1 MTPSLPRLDRTDRG
15 IIAAL
20 QEDAR
25 LSNKALA
32 ARVGI
37 APSTCSERLKRLED
51 TGVFVGF
58 RAAVDPAV
66 LGIGLQAMIAVRLR
80 RHAEEEVDAFRAHAS
95 AMPEVISVSHVTG
108 RNDFLVHV
116 VVRDADHLRNLAVS
130 GFTTMRE
137 VDHIET
143 SLIYEHLG
151 KGALPDLTQLSLPRR
166 TMTG

>member
-1 MTPSLPRLDRTDRG
+1 MAPIPRLDRTDHD
-15 IIAAL
+15 IIAVL

-37 APSTCSERLKRLED
+37 APSTCSERMKRLEAAD
-51 TGVFVGF
+51 VFRGF
-58 RAAVDPAV
+58 HAEVDPAV

-80 RHAEEEVDAFRAHAS
+80 RHAAEEIEAFRAHTD
-95 AMPEVISVSHVTG
+95 AMPEAVNVSHVTG

-116 VVRDADHLRNLAVS
+116 VVRDSDHLRQLAVS
-130 GFTTMRE
+130 GFTTLRE

-143 SLIYEHLG
+143 ALIFEHTA
-151 KGALPDLTQLSLPRR
+151 KGSLPDLTREGQSA
-166 TMTG
+166 

>member
-1 MTPSLPRLDRTDRG
+1 MEPIQRRLDRTDRR

-20 QEDAR
+20 QDDAR

-51 TGVFVGF
+51 SGVFTGF
-58 RAAVDPAV
+58 RAVVDPGA

-80 RHAEEEVDAFRAHAS
+80 RHSAEEVETFRAHAT
-95 AMPEVISVSHVTG
+95 AMPEVVSVSHVTG

-116 VVRDADHLRNLAVS
+116 VVRDADHLRDLAVS
-130 GFTTMRE
+130 GFTTLRE

-151 KGALPDLTQLSLPRR
+151 KDSLPDLTEIR
-166 TMTG
+166 

>member
-1 MTPSLPRLDRTDRG
+1 MTTVPRLDRTDRR

-20 QEDAR
+20 QENAR

-37 APSTCSERLKRLED
+37 APSTCSERLKRLQD
-51 TGVFVGF
+51 HGVFRGF
-58 RAAVDPAV
+58 HTAVDPAV

-80 RHAEEEVDAFRAHAS
+80 RHSAEDVEAFRSHAT
-95 AMPEVISVSHVTG
+95 AMPEVVSISHVTG
-108 RNDFLVHV
+108 RNDFLVQV
-116 VVRDADHLRNLAVS
+116 VVRDADHLRDLAVS
-130 GFTTMRE
+130 GFTTQRE

-151 KGALPDLTQLSLPRR
+151 KGSLPDLTEW
-166 TMTG
+166 TGVSGGETG